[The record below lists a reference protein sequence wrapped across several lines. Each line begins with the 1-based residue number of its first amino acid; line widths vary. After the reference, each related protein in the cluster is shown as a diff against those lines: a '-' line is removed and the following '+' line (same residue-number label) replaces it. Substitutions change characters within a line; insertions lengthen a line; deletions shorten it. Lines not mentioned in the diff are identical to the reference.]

1 MSVWKIRI
9 DARYWR
15 EYTSR

>member
-9 DARYWR
+9 DARWR